1 MDMRGL
7 TKVLIVIVVILAIVV
22 GALSF
27 LYVNDEGPLKST
39 LNANVLVLC
48 VDPSEGRPGPGAVD
62 MAFMVGLQDGNVKNL
77 TPIYPGGMRHPTAEA
92 PDFVKTQGLY
102 VLVLH
107 DSLWYEN
114 TTYDAQLAQEIVEYN
129 TGMKSDVVVMVK
141 PEAIDAVIQSIGGV
155 NVEGQGYVQ
164 GDTLEFL
171 RAEQSEG
178 GMSRG
183 NAIESVAD
191 AIKSA
196 AQDKDKRQAI
206 MTTIIAQYNA
216 GNIIVE
222 PNDWAVRFMTAESI
236 NKVFG

>member
-1 MDMRGL
+1 MRGL
-7 TKVLIVIVVILAIVV
+7 TKALIIIVVILAIVV

-27 LYVNDEGPLKST
+27 LYLDESGPLKST
-39 LNANVLVLC
+39 LNAKVLVLC
-48 VDPSEGRPGPGAVD
+48 VDPSEGRPGPGAV
-62 MAFMVGLQDGNVKNL
+62 

-141 PEAIDAVIQSIGGV
+141 PEAIDAVIASIGGV
-155 NVEGQGYVQ
+155 DVEGQGHIQ
-164 GDTLEFL
+164 GGTLEFL

-183 NAIESVAD
+183 NAIESVGN

-196 AQDKDKRQAI
+196 AQDKDKRQTI

-222 PNDWAVRFMTAESI
+222 PNDWAVRFMTAESL

>member
-1 MDMRGL
+1 MRGL
-7 TKVLIVIVVILAIVV
+7 TKALIVIVVILAIVV
-22 GALSF
+22 GAMAF
-27 LYVNDEGPLKST
+27 LYMDEKGPLKST
-39 LNANVLVLC
+39 LNAKVLVLC

-62 MAFMVGLQDGNVKNL
+62 MAFVVELQDGNLKNM

-92 PDFVKTQGLY
+92 PDFVKTQGLSY
-102 VLVLH
+102 LVLH

-129 TGMKSDVVVMVK
+129 TGIKTDVVVMVK
-141 PEAIDAVIQSIGGV
+141 PDAIDAIIASIGGV
-155 NVEGQGYVQ
+155 NVGGQGYVQ

-171 RAEQSEG
+171 RDEQSEG

-183 NAIESVAD
+183 NAIESVAN

-196 AQDKDKRQAI
+196 ASDKEKRQAI
-206 MTTIIAQYNA
+206 MTTIISQYNA

-222 PNDWAVRFMTAESI
+222 PNDWAVKFMTAESI
-236 NKVFG
+236 NKVIG

>member
-1 MDMRGL
+1 
-7 TKVLIVIVVILAIVV
+7 
-22 GALSF
+22 
-27 LYVNDEGPLKST
+27 
-39 LNANVLVLC
+39 
-48 VDPSEGRPGPGAVD
+48 
-62 MAFMVGLQDGNVKNL
+62 
-77 TPIYPGGMRHPTAEA
+77 
-92 PDFVKTQGLY
+92 
-102 VLVLH
+102 
-107 DSLWYEN
+107 
-114 TTYDAQLAQEIVEYN
+114 
-129 TGMKSDVVVMVK
+129 MKSDVVVMVK

>member
-1 MDMRGL
+1 MRGL
-7 TKVLIVIVVILAIVV
+7 TKALIVIVVILAIVV
-22 GALSF
+22 GAMAF
-27 LYVNDEGPLKST
+27 LYMDEKGPLKST
-39 LNANVLVLC
+39 LNAKVLVLC

-62 MAFMVGLQDGNVKNL
+62 MAFVVELQDGNLKNM

-92 PDFVKTQGLY
+92 PDFVKTQGLSY
-102 VLVLH
+102 LVLH

-129 TGMKSDVVVMVK
+129 TGIKTDVVVMVK
-141 PEAIDAVIQSIGGV
+141 PDAIDAIISSIGGV
-155 NVEGQGYVQ
+155 NVGGQGYVQ

-171 RAEQSEG
+171 RDEQSEG

-183 NAIESVAD
+183 NAIESVAN

-196 AQDKDKRQAI
+196 ASDKEKRQAI
-206 MTTIIAQYNA
+206 MTTIISQYNA

-222 PNDWAVRFMTAESI
+222 PNDWAVKFMTAESI
-236 NKVFG
+236 NKVIG

>member
-1 MDMRGL
+1 MRRL
-7 TKVLIVIVVILAIVV
+7 TKVLIVIVVILAIIV

-27 LYVNDEGPLKST
+27 LYVDEKGPLKST
-39 LNANVLVLC
+39 LNAKVLVLC
-48 VDPSEGRPGPGAVD
+48 VDPSEGRPGPGSVD
-62 MAFMVGLQDGNVKNL
+62 MAFVLELQDGNLKNM

-129 TGMKSDVVVMVK
+129 TGIKTDVVVMVK
-141 PEAIDAVIQSIGGV
+141 PEAIDAIIASIGGV
-155 NVEGQGYVQ
+155 TVDGQGYVQ

-171 RAEQSEG
+171 RNEQTEG

-183 NAIESVAD
+183 NAIESVANG
-191 AIKSA
+191 IKKA
-196 AQDKDKRQAI
+196 AQDKEKRQAI
-206 MTTIIAQYNA
+206 MTTTIAQYNA

-222 PNDWAVRFMTAESI
+222 PNDFAYRFMTAESI
-236 NKVFG
+236 NKVIG